1 MKGEQGSVGG
11 RIVSLAADMLCLDMR
26 FLTTTVLSLGIEV
39 SPGDSPPTCDGR
51 TMRFYEDRVVSDY
64 RSCRN
69 LPARHMAHSAL
80 HLLLGHCGAQASGE
94 LSLAEDMV
102 VEYVLDSMDTP
113 HTSVPGKDD
122 RVYACERLFRLAGS
136 PIPGLMSEHIAS
148 MPGWKRADHE
158 RMFRRDD
165 PDVRA
170 SEDSEGWSEAAQQA
184 MAELEGFARRSGSGR
199 DALLSV
205 LRIRNRR
212 RHDYRA
218 FLRRFMV
225 RKAVSRE
232 DPEEFDPIYYSYGLA
247 TYGNLPLVDSIET
260 SGRLSLQEFVIA
272 IDTSGSTMR
281 GPVVRFLEEAFSALR
296 QSGVG
301 DRGCIHVVQCD
312 DMVRRDDVVR
322 SEADMDRLSREFR
335 LEGGGGTD
343 FRPVFRYVDGLID
356 EGRLRGLRGLIY
368 FTDGIGIYPERRP
381 SYDTVFVFCDD
392 RCREREIP
400 PWAMRLDIGSGDLA
414 EAGRP

>member
-1 MKGEQGSVGG
+1 M
-11 RIVSLAADMLCLDMR
+11 
-26 FLTTTVLSLGIEV
+26 
-39 SPGDSPPTCDGR
+39 
-51 TMRFYEDRVVSDY
+51 
-64 RSCRN
+64 
-69 LPARHMAHSAL
+69 
-80 HLLLGHCGAQASGE
+80 
-94 LSLAEDMV
+94 
-102 VEYVLDSMDTP
+102 
-113 HTSVPGKDD
+113 
-122 RVYACERLFRLAGS
+122 YACERLFKIAGS
-136 PIPGLMSEHIAS
+136 PVPALMAKHLEA
-148 MPGWKRADHE
+148 MPEWKRASYE
-158 RMFRRDD
+158 AMFRRDD
-165 PDVRA
+165 PSVRA
-170 SEDSEGWSEAAQQA
+170 PEDAAGWAEAARQA
-184 MAELEGFARRSGSGR
+184 MAEVEGFVRRSGDGSE
-199 DALLSV
+199 ALLSL

-225 RKAVSRE
+225 RKAVARE

-301 DRGCIHVVQCD
+301 DRGRIHVVQCD

-322 SEADMDRLSREFR
+322 SEADMDRLAKNFR

-368 FTDGIGIYPERRP
+368 FTDGIGTYPERRP
-381 SYDTVFVFCDD
+381 GYDTVFVFCDD